1 MRVILVY
8 LNNMKERVEKKRL
21 AILRVLRNAGKPIAS
36 KTITDELFT
45 MGYDI
50 SPRTIR
56 FHLKSMD
63 DAGLTEYSEKHGR
76 FITEKGIRELEASRV
91 YEKVG
96 FLNAKIDQMAWR
108 MNFNTSTQQGTVI
121 INISYIRKNDL
132 GRAVELLI
140 PVFQTGYSMG
150 QLVRLYREG
159 EIVGK
164 SKVPSGYAGL
174 GTVCSFTFNGVLAK
188 AGIPVE
194 SRFGGLLQIE
204 KGEPV
209 RFVEIINYN
218 GTSIDP
224 LEIFIQSGMTDFTG
238 TAAEGSGRIG
248 ANFFEIPAE
257 ARREAAR
264 IVGRMEKL
272 GLGNVLKL
280 SYPEYPLLE
289 IPINVG
295 RVGGIAIGGLN
306 PIAALIENKIDV
318 ISHAVSDVAE
328 FETLFH
334 FSALPQHLKKIV

>member
-1 MRVILVY
+1 
-8 LNNMKERVEKKRL
+8 
-21 AILRVLRNAGKPIAS
+21 
-36 KTITDELFT
+36 
-45 MGYDI
+45 
-50 SPRTIR
+50 
-56 FHLKSMD
+56 MD

-108 MNFNTSTQQGTVI
+108 MNFDINTQKGSVV
-121 INISYIRKNDL
+121 INISLIKKTDIA
-132 GRAVELLI
+132 RAVELLI

-150 QLVRLYREG
+150 QLVRLYNEG
-159 EIVGK
+159 DLLGTIR
-164 SKVPSGYAGL
+164 VPEGYVGL
-174 GTVCSFTFNGVLAK
+174 GTVCSFTFNGILTK
-188 AGIPVE
+188 AGIPIE

-209 RFVEIINYN
+209 RFVEIINYS

-238 TAAEGSGRIG
+238 TATYGSGRIG

-257 ARREAAR
+257 ARREAAQ
-264 IVGRMEKL
+264 IVGRMEKI
-272 GLGNVLKL
+272 GLGNILKL

-318 ISHAVSDVAE
+318 ISHAVSDIAD
-328 FETLFH
+328 FSTLYH
-334 FSALPQHLKKIV
+334 FSSLPQYLENFV